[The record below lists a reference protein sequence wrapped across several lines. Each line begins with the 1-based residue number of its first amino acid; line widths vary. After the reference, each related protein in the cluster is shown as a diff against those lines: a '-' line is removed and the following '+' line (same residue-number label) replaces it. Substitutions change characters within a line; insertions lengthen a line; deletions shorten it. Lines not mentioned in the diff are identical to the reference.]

1 VPIELEIESPILEN
15 HIPLMVKECEFQFF
29 NLDLTFEPNL
39 THKSKLDL
47 SHIFK
52 SVLVLEPFILEPKST
67 ISSNHIL
74 LLDQGIDHNN
84 SEMIFQDWSYNQDD
98 FNVRILHDPNHIG
111 DGNNVNRK
119 EVIKDEVLETPHYLD
134 WAATL
139 GPT

>member
-1 VPIELEIESPILEN
+1 MDP
-15 HIPLMVKECEFQFF
+15 
-29 NLDLTFEPNL
+29 TFEPNL
-39 THKSKLDL
+39 TLESKLDL
-47 SHIFK
+47 SHIPE
-52 SVLVLEPFILEPKST
+52 SVLVPESFTLEPNST
-67 ISSNHIL
+67 FLSCHIL

-139 GPT
+139 GPI